1 MVTKTG
7 NKVLELCDKF
17 KANKSDELSFTIT
30 WWYEEFQKH
39 VVKLEFVQESVD
51 NLLDLDSLE
60 IDQDNV
66 TDFNETKII
75 PIQVAYK
82 NFLKL

>member
-1 MVTKTG
+1 M
-7 NKVLELCDKF
+7 
-17 KANKSDELSFTIT
+17 
-30 WWYEEFQKH
+30 
-39 VVKLEFVQESVD
+39 VKLEFVQESVD